1 MTDIT
6 HMTLRQMKDSLRNA
20 SPRSKHEFNLL
31 ALKHGQRNVLLGGSA
46 AESSAN
52 VIWDE
57 NLRSEFFKKVKVN
70 SGKSRFLGSCMT
82 PESLLR
88 YVRAYHNY
96 IQQTNTNYNKARYGA
111 DYMLGFALALQ
122 ELETEYEVPLAQIVL
137 ECKKGKKG
145 TGKDLDVDTSWAKV
159 YALEH
164 KTTFETLS
172 SESYE
177 KIFMIDQGG
186 GSFTAYLYEYD
197 NETDQLSEKGQF
209 KSKTIEV
216 DTYNSFG
223 DEETI
228 SKLINAKD
236 GTFKDYS
243 SWSQDLQ
250 DKVTEILG
258 RAYQHAYDK
267 LNQTGSAQTGS
278 ARVLCLVAQTGKIRE
293 KLMQAGQ
300 EEKRAHWTTKMENAL
315 KTNFKAI
322 GPQKYEL
329 LTNEREA
336 QLEATAFA
344 NAKSSIGRAIAKD
357 YVALGTGS
365 SSTQAYGVLYGDD
378 GKETVVSSFNTS
390 LGVKPSEPIQE
401 TSAEE
406 MKGRFLKALLGWQT
420 SNGMKKEVTEVFND
434 KVGLIT
440 KGAIGY
446 AILNMC
452 DSKPGDRAAEEAARR
467 KAQRKAADAC
477 TIV

>member
-1 MTDIT
+1 
-6 HMTLRQMKDSLRNA
+6 
-20 SPRSKHEFNLL
+20 
-31 ALKHGQRNVLLGGSA
+31 
-46 AESSAN
+46 
-52 VIWDE
+52 
-57 NLRSEFFKKVKVN
+57 
-70 SGKSRFLGSCMT
+70 MT

-111 DYMLGFALALQ
+111 DYMLGFALALK
-122 ELETEYEVPLAQIVL
+122 ELETTYEVPLAQIVL
-137 ECKKGKKG
+137 ECKKGEKG

-164 KTTFETLS
+164 QTSFIATTG
-172 SESYE
+172 ESYE

-209 KSKTIEV
+209 KSKNIKVKTYKSWFDDEGTKNTITNLI
-216 DTYNSFG
+216 DDKGTYN
-223 DEETI
+223 
-228 SKLINAKD
+228 
-236 GTFKDYS
+236 DYS
-243 SWSQDLQ
+243 SWSPDLQ
-250 DKVTEILG
+250 DKVIKILG
-258 RAYQHAYDK
+258 RAYKHAYEQT
-267 LNQTGSAQTGS
+267 LNPETES
-278 ARVLCLVAQTGKIRE
+278 ARVLCVVAQTGKIRE
-293 KLMQAGQ
+293 KLMQASQ
-300 EEKRAHWTTKMENAL
+300 EKKRDDWTTKMGNAL
-315 KTNFKAI
+315 KTNFEAI

-406 MKGRFLKALLGWQT
+406 MKGRFLEALLGWQT
-420 SNGMKKEVTEVFND
+420 SNGTKKKVTEVFRD

-452 DSKPGDRAAEEAARR
+452 DSKPGDRAAEEARR
-467 KAQRKAADAC
+467 KALRKAEAEAAQRKAAEAEAAQRKAQKAAEDKQAEQQINAC